1 MKLWDKGTPVHREV
15 ERFTTGKDREVDML
29 LAEHDVTGS
38 MAHAMML
45 GETGILTGEETRCIL
60 AELGKLYRD
69 IREGRFVIEED
80 TEDVHSQ
87 VEKILTERLGET
99 GKKIHTGRSRNDQV
113 LLDIR
118 LFTRKELHVLTEK
131 TKKLFEKL
139 LALSEEHANILMPGY
154 THMQVAMPSSFGL
167 WWGSFAES
175 LVDDV
180 LMLGTAWQV
189 NDQNPLGTAAGYGS
203 SFPVDRELTT
213 RLLGF
218 GLLCVNPVYAQS
230 SRGKTEWV
238 VSVALASVAHTLAK
252 LATDICLFMGS
263 DFGFLSLAPEMT
275 TGSSIM
281 PHKKNPDVF
290 ELIRARANRLKS
302 LPASLMQVSAN
313 LPSGYHRDFQ
323 LIKEM
328 VLPAFRELA
337 DMIDMTLI
345 ALDGIRVREDIMQ
358 DEKYCYCYS
367 VEAVN
372 QLVMEGVPF
381 REAYRRVA
389 GDIRD
394 GKFRFTGKP
403 QHTHVG
409 SIGNPGTD
417 RIREKMKN
425 AAGRPDYSVPEQ
437 AIRKLLDKA
446 GVEG

>member
-1 MKLWDKGTPVHREV
+1 M
-15 ERFTTGKDREVDML
+15 
-29 LAEHDVTGS
+29 
-38 MAHAMML
+38 
-45 GETGILTGEETRCIL
+45 
-60 AELGKLYRD
+60 
-69 IREGRFVIEED
+69 
-80 TEDVHSQ
+80 
-87 VEKILTERLGET
+87 
-99 GKKIHTGRSRNDQV
+99 
-113 LLDIR
+113 
-118 LFTRKELHVLTEK
+118 
-131 TKKLFEKL
+131 
-139 LALSEEHANILMPGY
+139 
-154 THMQVAMPSSFGL
+154 
-167 WWGSFAES
+167 
-175 LVDDV
+175 
-180 LMLGTAWQV
+180 
-189 NDQNPLGTAAGYGS
+189 
-203 SFPVDRELTT
+203 
-213 RLLGF
+213 
-218 GLLCVNPVYAQS
+218 
-230 SRGKTEWV
+230 
-238 VSVALASVAHTLAK
+238 
-252 LATDICLFMGS
+252 
-263 DFGFLSLAPEMT
+263 
-275 TGSSIM
+275 
-281 PHKKNPDVF
+281 F

-372 QLVMEGVPF
+372 RLVMEGVPF